1 MLGEWLC
8 TQCKLKHNSITLSPK
23 SPTVKTLLTESSN
36 PNGKHTRKL
45 SLSTKRRQSQD
56 VNSPRKL
63 TRANSSLS
71 SDVEREKRES
81 VSSSHEEL
89 SEMEN
94 AIDDEEY
101 ARRNQKRRKESTGQS
116 DKRHEKKSR
125 KPGKGSTTPDNKE
138 PTMIGETSDKIE
150 EADDA
155 GYFFPLILFK
165 SFFTRI
171 LLRKKESLLVFYCM
185 LHRTIAHVARH
196 NY

>member
-8 TQCKLKHNSITLSPK
+8 TQCKLKHDSITLSPE

-45 SLSTKRRQSQD
+45 SLSSKRRRSQD
-56 VNSPRKL
+56 VNGPRKL

-89 SEMEN
+89 SEREK

-101 ARRNQKRRKESTGQS
+101 ARRNQKRRRESTGQS
-116 DKRHEKKSR
+116 DERHEKKSR
-125 KPGKGSTTPDNKE
+125 KLEEGSTTPKNKE
-138 PTMIGETSDKIE
+138 PTMIGETSDKME
-150 EADDA
+150 EADA
-155 GYFFPLILFK
+155 GDFFL
-165 SFFTRI
+165 
-171 LLRKKESLLVFYCM
+171 
-185 LHRTIAHVARH
+185 
-196 NY
+196 